1 VIITPILSFR
11 TADILRT
18 YVYIS
23 FFSHFCLLSRPFR
36 LILIRPPHSGGVFI
50 SRRDRRAAERDRER
64 PPFYF
69 LNLGNVCLSVKL
81 VVLTARRHVPPHPP
95 FSIFFILFY
104 ILHDCRSI
112 EPTTEKKGRGRFGIT
127 KSRRRRRREA
137 KKIKK

>member
-1 VIITPILSFR
+1 MIITPILSFR

-112 EPTTEKKGRGRFGIT
+112 EPTTEKKGARPFRNNQE
-127 KSRRRRRREA
+127 S
-137 KKIKK
+137 KKKKKKKRS